1 MSTKE
6 GFHAWLGRY
15 PTAVRSTRT
24 KKIFTRPFDVR
35 VAISERLG
43 RTHPRACEIDDDMLH
58 LNAATPVRSGKEIN
72 LVAAGSLI
80 LLLRGF
86 QVSLGRD
93 SGLRSSNRSFS
104 FLLGEGGV

>member
-1 MSTKE
+1 
-6 GFHAWLGRY
+6 
-15 PTAVRSTRT
+15 
-24 KKIFTRPFDVR
+24 
-35 VAISERLG
+35 
-43 RTHPRACEIDDDMLH
+43 MLH

-80 LLLRGF
+80 LLLRGL
-86 QVSLGRD
+86 QASLGRD